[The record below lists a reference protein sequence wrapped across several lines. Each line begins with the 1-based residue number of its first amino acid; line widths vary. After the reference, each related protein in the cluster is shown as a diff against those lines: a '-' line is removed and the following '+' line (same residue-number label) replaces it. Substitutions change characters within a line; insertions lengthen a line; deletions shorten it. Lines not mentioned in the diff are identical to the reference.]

1 MSATRCMSSD
11 AVACTTA
18 AQTGCRRVEL
28 DAAVAND
35 ENDEPV
41 DELDSREQHCVWGT
55 GRIL

>member
-41 DELDSREQHCVWGT
+41 VERSMYGLPV
-55 GRIL
+55 

>member
-1 MSATRCMSSD
+1 MSSD

-35 ENDEPV
+35 ENDEPY
-41 DELDSREQHCVWGT
+41 VWLT
-55 GRIL
+55 GIILRVGRWENRFS